1 MDKVEVVKIP
11 LHRNSYI
18 PENIES
24 FIRNSVV
31 FSEKEL
37 KEAMQKEK
45 DLYVLYCDDKE
56 IAGFC
61 VVIEAYPH
69 EVTAELNTGITEE
82 ILWVDALEI
91 KQEYQGRQLGTRLFK
106 HVQSSF
112 NGCIFLFSL
121 REAVPF
127 WEKMGLGVMYWSGE
141 AAYMIS

>member
-18 PENIES
+18 PRNIEN
-24 FIRNSVV
+24 FIRKSVV

-45 DLYVLYCDDKE
+45 DLYVLYCDDGE
-56 IAGFC
+56 IAGFS
-61 VVIEAYPH
+61 VAIEAYPH

-91 KQEYQGRQLGTRLFK
+91 KQEYQGRQLGTRLFR
-106 HVQSSF
+106 HIQNSF
-112 NGCIFLFSL
+112 NGCVFLFSL
-121 REAVPF
+121 GEAVPF
-127 WEKMGLGVMYWSGE
+127 WEKMGLGVMCWSGE